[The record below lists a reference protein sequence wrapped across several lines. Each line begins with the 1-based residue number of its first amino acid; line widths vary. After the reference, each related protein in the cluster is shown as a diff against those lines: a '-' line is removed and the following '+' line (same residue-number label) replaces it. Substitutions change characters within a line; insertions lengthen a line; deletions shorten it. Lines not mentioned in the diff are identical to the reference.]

1 MSSTQVSKPTGPLE
15 KILVTGATG
24 QQGGNLAKLLLQKN
38 HKVYALVRNIQS
50 STAQELKKEGA
61 NLVKGDLNNFDSI
74 EQAVNGVDSIFLMGT
89 PFEDGTEG
97 ETRRGKLMADIAKEK
112 NVKHLVYSSVANAD
126 RNTGIPHFESKYKV
140 EQHIQNLGIPYTII
154 GPTFFMENLLG
165 PQLWPGLEQGQLALP
180 LPPSSILQQIA
191 LQNIAEFSA
200 LVLEHSKTF
209 LDKRIDIASDE
220 VTGEQATKV
229 LSNELGRTIRYVHI
243 PLDRVREGNEDV
255 ARMFEWYEKVGT
267 GIDIPSLHQEYPQ
280 VNWLSFKDW
289 AKSQLQIPITRLQRK
304 E

>member
-1 MSSTQVSKPTGPLE
+1 MSLE

-24 QQGGNLAKLLLQKN
+24 QQGGTLAKLLLQKN

-50 STAQELKKEGA
+50 PAAQELKKEGA
-61 NLVKGDLNNFDSI
+61 DLVKGDLNNLDSL

-89 PFEDGTEG
+89 PLGDGIEG
-97 ETRRGKLMADIAKEK
+97 ETRRGKMMADIAKEK

-154 GPTFFMENLLG
+154 GPTFFMENLLTY
-165 PQLWPGLEQGQLALP
+165 LKPGLEQGQLALP
-180 LPPSSILQQIA
+180 LSPSSILQQSA

-209 LDKRIDIASDE
+209 RDKRIDIASDE

-229 LSNELGRTIRYVHI
+229 LSNELGREIRYVHI

-280 VNWLSFKDW
+280 VNWLSFLDW
-289 AKSQLQIPITRLQRK
+289 AKSHKGRGSFS
-304 E
+304 